1 MGISSSKV
9 NMYTVKIYF
18 SGQVQLHVFSM
29 ALVAKAHALWVQKTG
44 RNSCPFAFEGTVR
57 KMGILE

>member
-1 MGISSSKV
+1 
-9 NMYTVKIYF
+9 MYTVKIYF

-44 RNSCPFAFEGTVR
+44 RNSCPFAFGGTIR

>member
-1 MGISSSKV
+1 
-9 NMYTVKIYF
+9 MYTVKIYF

-29 ALVAKAHALWVQKTG
+29 ALVVAHALWVQKTG